1 MELILLD
8 YKNELGEIYF
18 MLVDPLNMS
27 ESYEIRPNTPSI
39 LNAQDCIFILSES
52 ELLSDVVEL

>member
-27 ESYEIRPNTPSI
+27 ESYEVRPNTPSI
-39 LNAQDCIFILSES
+39 LNTQDCIFILSDS
-52 ELLSDVVEL
+52 EL

>member
-1 MELILLD
+1 MQIEEKLKFQKKIIIRIMELILLD

-27 ESYEIRPNTPSI
+27 ESYEVRPNTPSI
-39 LNAQDCIFILSES
+39 LNT
-52 ELLSDVVEL
+52 

>member
-39 LNAQDCIFILSES
+39 LNTQDCIFILSES